1 MNNINNEYTIKPIA
15 YLHNDLSTKFGV
27 PRQSGLAKSV
37 RSEIVFE
44 PEYRVSEAFRGLE
57 AFSHIWLI
65 WCFSKVRHAEWTPTV
80 RPPRLGGNTRV
91 GVFASRSPYRP
102 NSLAISCVKIEEIA
116 HDSEKGT
123 YLVVSGADLMNDT
136 PIYDIKPY
144 LSYADSI
151 PDATCGFA
159 PDSGKTLKVVADPD
173 ILNKLPEDK
182 RESLFEILARDPR
195 PPYHDD
201 PVRVYGMKYGG
212 FEIKF
217 SVEENVATVVSIEKK
232 Q

>member
-1 MNNINNEYTIKPIA
+1 MNNEYTIKPIA
-15 YLHNDLSTKFGV
+15 YIHNDLSTKFGV

-44 PEYRVSEAFRGLE
+44 PEYRVAEALRGLE

-65 WCFSKVRHAEWTPTV
+65 WCFSKVRHVQWTPTV
-80 RPPRLGGNTRV
+80 RPPRLGGNVRV

-102 NSLAISCVKIEEIA
+102 NSLALSCVKIEEIVQ
-116 HDSEKGT
+116 DSEKGT
-123 YLVVSGADLMNDT
+123 YLIVSGADLMNDT

-144 LSYADSI
+144 LSYADSV

-159 PDSGKTLKVVADPD
+159 PDGGKTLQVVADPD

-182 RESLFEILARDPR
+182 RESLVEILARDPR
-195 PPYHDD
+195 PQYHDD
-201 PVRVYGMKYGG
+201 PARVYGMKYGG
-212 FEIKF
+212 YEVKF
-217 SVEENVATVVSIEKK
+217 SVEGNVATLVSIEKR